1 MESKTFLKKIDE
13 AKSRIGKLSKDS
25 ENPFHKSKYFDINQ
39 LLDNTES
46 ILRECGLMVM
56 QPIVDGHVV
65 SQIID
70 PETGELRE
78 SSLKLPELNDPQKI
92 GSAIT
97 YYRRYTLQSL
107 LALQAEDDDA
117 NKASGKGDGNNQNK
131 GQNQQNQSE
140 DNRPWMTEKQYKDC
154 MARISKGEV
163 GVYEKANKAFKIKKE
178 YRTAMQYA
186 ERSLTQKQAA

>member
-1 MESKTFLKKIDE
+1 MELSIYQKIE
-13 AKSRIGKLSKDS
+13 AVKDKIGKLTKEL
-25 ENPFHKSKYFDINQ
+25 ENPFHKSRYFDINQ
-39 LLDNTES
+39 
-46 ILRECGLMVM
+46 ILEQAEPLFKENGLMVL
-56 QPIVDGHVV
+56 QPIVGGSVV
-65 SQIID
+65 TQII
-70 PETGELRE
+70 ELATGQVLE

-117 NKASGKGDGNNQNK
+117 NKASGKVEGSNQNK
-131 GQNQQNQSE
+131 GQNQQSQSE

-178 YRTAMQYA
+178 YRTAMQDA
-186 ERSLTQKQAA
+186 EKSLTQKQAA